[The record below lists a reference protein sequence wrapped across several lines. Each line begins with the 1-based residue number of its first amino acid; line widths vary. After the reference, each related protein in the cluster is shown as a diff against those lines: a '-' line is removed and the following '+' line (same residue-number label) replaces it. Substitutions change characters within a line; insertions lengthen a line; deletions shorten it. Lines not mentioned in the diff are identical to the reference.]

1 MTHTSTSR
9 AATLLPSLLP
19 VALRDTALTVAL
31 LAVDPSPQ
39 SFSAF
44 RDKCKQQVRRL
55 REEMQCAGHP
65 QAVIED
71 AAYAQCAL
79 LDETALS
86 NLRGADRDAW
96 ERLPLQVDEFQ
107 SNEAGHELIAR
118 IERRLAEPQ
127 PVLPLLAIFCAVL
140 DLGFTG
146 KFALVGREARAALVN
161 ALGERLGRAE
171 DTSGSI
177 VIKAPDSSRWTGRLS
192 PLTGVVGACVVA
204 AFVYVALDQ
213 WLNAC
218 VARIAH

>member
-1 MTHTSTSR
+1 MTTASTNR
-9 AATLLPSLLP
+9 TPTLLPSLLP

-31 LAVDPSPQ
+31 LAADPAPQ

-44 RDKCKQQVRRL
+44 REKCQGQVRRL
-55 REEMQCAGHP
+55 REEMRSAGHP
-65 QAVIED
+65 HGVIED

-86 NLRGADRDAW
+86 NLRGEDRDAW

-146 KFALVGREARAALVN
+146 KFALAGRDARAALVK
-161 ALGERLGRAE
+161 ALGERLGRAQ
-171 DTSGSI
+171 DTAGPV
-177 VIKAPDSSRWTGRLS
+177 VIKAHDASRWTERLS
-192 PLTGVVGACVVA
+192 PLTWVVGACVVA
-204 AFVYVALDQ
+204 TVVYVALDQ
-213 WLNAC
+213 WLNAS

>member
-1 MTHTSTSR
+1 MTYASTSR
-9 AATLLPSLLP
+9 AATLPPSLLP

-31 LAVDPSPQ
+31 LAADPAPQ

-55 REEMQCAGHP
+55 REEMQSAGHP
-65 QAVIED
+65 QGVIED

-86 NLRGADRDAW
+86 NLRGDDRDAW
-96 ERLPLQVDEFQ
+96 QRLPLQVDEFH

-146 KFALVGREARAALVN
+146 KFAFAGREARAALIK
-161 ALGERLGRAE
+161 ALSERLGRAQ
-171 DTSGSI
+171 DTSSSI
-177 VIKAPDSSRWTGRLS
+177 VIKAPGSTRWTERLT
-192 PLTGVVGACVVA
+192 PLTWVVGACVFA
-204 AFVYVALDQ
+204 AVVYVALDQ
-213 WLNAC
+213 WLNAS